1 MYIKRIFVFSICG
14 FLFFGCSNSD
24 QKANKIIAQNKAVAN
39 INTQTFQT
47 NSNIEKKSDW
57 LINYDEVYNKSINE
71 NKPILANFTGS
82 DWCGWCK
89 KLKKAVFD
97 TETFK
102 KWASENVVLFELDY
116 PRRTQQDPII
126 KRQNAELQQT
136 FRGLVRGYPTV
147 LIFDIE
153 RELQEDGS
161 KSQDKIKIHGQRMGY
176 MPDPN
181 SFINTAETNL
191 KNRE

>member
-1 MYIKRIFVFSICG
+1 MYIKRILVFSICG

-24 QKANKIIAQNKAVAN
+24 QKSNKMMAQNKVVAN
-39 INTQTFQT
+39 KTQTVQS

-57 LINYDEVYNKSINE
+57 LINYDEVYNKSIKE

-153 RELQEDGS
+153 RELKEDGS

-181 SFINTAETNL
+181 SFINTAEANL

>member
-1 MYIKRIFVFSICG
+1 MYIKRILVFSICG

-24 QKANKIIAQNKAVAN
+24 EKPNKMMAQNKVVAN
-39 INTQTFQT
+39 KTQTVQS

-57 LINYDEVYNKSINE
+57 LINYDEVYNKSIKE

-102 KWASENVVLFELDY
+102 KWANENVVLFELDY

-153 RELQEDGS
+153 RELKEDGS

-181 SFINTAETNL
+181 SFINTAEANL

>member
-1 MYIKRIFVFSICG
+1 MYIKRILAFSICS

-24 QKANKIIAQNKAVAN
+24 KKSNKMVAQNKVVAN
-39 INTQTFQT
+39 KTQTVQS

-57 LINYDEVYNKSINE
+57 LINYDEVYNKSIKE

-153 RELQEDGS
+153 RELKEDGS

-181 SFINTAETNL
+181 SFINTAEANL

>member
-1 MYIKRIFVFSICG
+1 MYIKRILVFSICG

-24 QKANKIIAQNKAVAN
+24 QKSNKMMAQNKVVAN
-39 INTQTFQT
+39 KTQTVQS

-57 LINYDEVYNKSINE
+57 LINYDEVYNKSIKE

-102 KWASENVVLFELDY
+102 KWANENVVLFELDY

-153 RELQEDGS
+153 RELKEDGS

-181 SFINTAETNL
+181 SFINTAEANL

>member
-1 MYIKRIFVFSICG
+1 MYIKKILVLSICG
-14 FLFFGCSNSD
+14 FLFFGCNSQNKTKKKFVAQNEVIANQTIQSNS
-24 QKANKIIAQNKAVAN
+24 NL
-39 INTQTFQT
+39 
-47 NSNIEKKSDW
+47 EKTSEW
-57 LINYDEVYNKSINE
+57 LVNYEEVYNKSVQE

-102 KWASENVVLFELDY
+102 KWANENVVLFELDY
-116 PRRTQQDPII
+116 PRRTPQDPEI
-126 KRQNAELQQT
+126 KKQNQDLQQT

-153 RELQEDGS
+153 RELQEDGT

-176 MPDPN
+176 MPDPH
-181 SFINTAETNL
+181 SFINTAKTNL
-191 KNRE
+191 QNRNQ

>member
-1 MYIKRIFVFSICG
+1 MYIKRILVFSICG
-14 FLFFGCSNSD
+14 FLFLGCSNSD
-24 QKANKIIAQNKAVAN
+24 QKSNKMMAQNKVVAN
-39 INTQTFQT
+39 KTQTVQS

-57 LINYDEVYNKSINE
+57 LINYDEVYNKSIKE

-102 KWASENVVLFELDY
+102 KWANENVVLFELDY

-153 RELQEDGS
+153 RELKEDGS

-181 SFINTAETNL
+181 SFINTAEANL
-191 KNRE
+191 KNRD